1 MCRHYV
7 AMAPISSA
15 GVKRAAPPSSR
26 RFLLMGEH
34 TVAHFSKR
42 NPFPHSNLD
51 FQVKCLNFKYSS
63 IVKRHFAVHSNYI
76 GRADFTH
83 KQPVC
88 RQCRQHKGNTTSF
101 GRCLYSTFFVNCHRF
116 LHVQKASFACRVR
129 KNNGLI
135 KSHTC
140 KKYGGEHNGIF

>member
-7 AMAPISSA
+7 AVAPISSA
-15 GVKRAAPPSSR
+15 GVKRVAPPSSR

-101 GRCLYSTFFVNCHRF
+101 GPMFIFHLLCELPSILTCTEGILCL
-116 LHVQKASFACRVR
+116 Q
-129 KNNGLI
+129 G
-135 KSHTC
+135 
-140 KKYGGEHNGIF
+140 